1 MMSLAAFM
9 MVFTMFSQFIYYPA
23 ADPMLESGGMRGRF
37 GHCRRSQT
45 TLNSE
50 LGFHALPVSGSRSE
64 SSTLGSEVSSL
75 IYMSDAYNPLSN
87 SLVFALIPVF
97 QSIMPLMINSFQT
110 ILFVVDCQH
119 A

>member
-1 MMSLAAFM
+1 
-9 MVFTMFSQFIYYPA
+9 MFSHSAYSA
-23 ADPMLESGGMRGRF
+23 ADPMLESGGMRGKF

-87 SLVFALIPVF
+87 SLVFASIPVF
-97 QSIMPLMINSFQT
+97 QLIMSLMINSFQT
-110 ILFVVDCQH
+110 ILFVVGCQY